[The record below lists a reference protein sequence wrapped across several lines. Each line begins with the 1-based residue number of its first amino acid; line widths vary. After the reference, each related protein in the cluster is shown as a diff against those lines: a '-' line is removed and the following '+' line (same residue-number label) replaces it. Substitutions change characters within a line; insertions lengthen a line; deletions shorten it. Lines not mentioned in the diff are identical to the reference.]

1 MTKQSDRITRLS
13 ESQTLAMARKSRE
26 LIAQGVDIINLSLGE
41 PDFDTPQYIKDAA
54 KEAIDNNYTHYPPV
68 AGYPD
73 LREAISKKFKRDND
87 IHYSPEQI
95 VVSTGA
101 KQAIANV
108 VLSLVNPGDEV
119 LLPSP
124 YWVSYP
130 EQIKLAEGKPIVIHS
145 HIDDDFKV
153 TPQQIADAITPKTK
167 LLLFSSPCN
176 PTGTVYTKDE
186 LKSIAKVIAPHE
198 NIYIISDEIYE
209 HIIFDEKHESIAQ
222 FDFIKDR
229 VIIVN
234 GVSKG
239 FAMTG
244 WRIGYIGAPEWI
256 AKASIKI
263 QGQVTSGTC
272 TIAQKAAVAAINANP
287 SSTYEMRD
295 TFKRRWDF
303 LLDLLNEIP
312 GFKTNIPQG
321 AFYIFPDVS
330 YYFGKSDGKTKIT
343 SANDLSI
350 YLLNEANV
358 AIVTGEAFGDPN
370 CIRISYSASDD
381 KLIEAVVRI
390 KKALIKLK

>member
-186 LKSIAKVIAPHE
+186 LKLIAKVIAPHE

-209 HIIFDEKHESIAQ
+209 HIIFDGKHESI
-222 FDFIKDR
+222 
-229 VIIVN
+229 
-234 GVSKG
+234 
-239 FAMTG
+239 
-244 WRIGYIGAPEWI
+244 
-256 AKASIKI
+256 
-263 QGQVTSGTC
+263 GQR
-272 TIAQKAAVAAINANP
+272 A
-287 SSTYEMRD
+287 RH
-295 TFKRRWDF
+295 
-303 LLDLLNEIP
+303 
-312 GFKTNIPQG
+312 
-321 AFYIFPDVS
+321 
-330 YYFGKSDGKTKIT
+330 
-343 SANDLSI
+343 
-350 YLLNEANV
+350 
-358 AIVTGEAFGDPN
+358 
-370 CIRISYSASDD
+370 
-381 KLIEAVVRI
+381 
-390 KKALIKLK
+390 

>member
-1 MTKQSDRITRLS
+1 MTNLSDRITRLS
-13 ESQTLAMARKSRE
+13 ESQTLAMARRSRE
-26 LIAQGVDIINLSLGE
+26 LIAQGIDIINLSLGE

-54 KEAIDNNYTHYPPV
+54 KEAIDNNYTHYSPV
-68 AGYPD
+68 PGYPD

-101 KQAIANV
+101 KQSIANV
-108 VLSLVNPGDEV
+108 VLSLINPGDEV

-130 EQIKLAEGKPIVIHS
+130 EQVKLAEGKPIFIHS
-145 HIDDDFKV
+145 HIDNDFKV
-153 TPQQIADAITPKTK
+153 TPQQVADAITPKTK
-167 LLLFSSPCN
+167 LFLFSSPCN

-186 LKSIAKVIAPHE
+186 LKAIAKVMAPHE
-198 NIYIISDEIYE
+198 SIYIISDEIYE
-209 HIIFDEKHESIAQ
+209 HIIFDGKHESIAQ
-222 FDFIKDR
+222 FDFIRDR

-272 TIAQKAAVAAINANP
+272 TIAQKAAVAAINANL
-287 SSTYEMRD
+287 SSVYEMRD
-295 TFKRRWDF
+295 TFKRRRDL
-303 LLDLLNEIP
+303 LLDMLKEIP
-312 GFKTNIPQG
+312 GFKTNVPQG

-370 CIRISYSASDD
+370 CIRISYAASDD
-381 KLIEAVVRI
+381 KLNEAISRI
-390 KKALIKLK
+390 KKVLEKLI